1 MNNQDPPGYL
11 APCCPE
17 QSSDKERKFEAK
29 PLIKCTIYMNNY
41 FALVVIYNPLIYVSA
56 IQKTKA

>member
-17 QSSDKERKFEAK
+17 QRSDKERKFEAK

-41 FALVVIYNPLIYVSA
+41 FDYKSI
-56 IQKTKA
+56 IQRLELHAY